1 MQPHYNLLS
10 AARENVP
17 APIGGAAD
25 YATDKEYSIFYGE
38 EYDTTTILDN
48 NGEARTTVQ
57 QLNRESAGG
66 NMSEIEDITKASVKD
81 LTKMWLEYGKDED
94 EGVWRKAIETN
105 NKIIQKCMV

>member
-25 YATDKEYSIFYGE
+25 YATDKEYSFYGE

-48 NGEARTTVQ
+48 NGEAEKIQ

-66 NMSEIEDITKASVKD
+66 NMSK
-81 LTKMWLEYGKDED
+81 L
-94 EGVWRKAIETN
+94 
-105 NKIIQKCMV
+105 KILQKHL